1 MNWLALLGRTR
12 VSTRPRAEVVG
23 EGGNGVR
30 AEARAP
36 AAGRRRAAW
45 GEAAHT
51 AGRRLGFGN
60 SDS

>member
-1 MNWLALLGRTR
+1 
-12 VSTRPRAEVVG
+12 
-23 EGGNGVR
+23 VR

-51 AGRRLGFGN
+51 AGRRLGFWD